1 MDNML
6 EMYLYETNTLMEQ
19 LDELLIEA
27 EKNATFTTNDVNEI
41 FRIMHT
47 IKGSSA
53 MMEFSTLMEI
63 AHHIEDLFFYIR
75 ENGMDALDESHKNDL
90 FNLMFQ
96 STDAL
101 RIEVEKIENDEPL
114 STNIDH
120 IIANINSFLEKISSS
135 GDKSSTDSS
144 KDEKVET
151 EMPVADGEAIALIN
165 QELAGCPES
174 SLRYFIRIHFEE
186 GSGMENLRAFMV
198 ITSLREIDL
207 HFEHYPNDVETNSDT
222 SETIVEKGFFI
233 AVANEEDLERALQA
247 IKLQNSIHSYEVIE
261 NAAAKPAE
269 KASASQSGPMTAAE
283 STNSA
288 PAVSSAPTA
297 NNAPAAN
304 SAPAANNAPAAS
316 ASAHNGAPVKQSLI
330 SVNLS
335 KLDSLVAIVGEIVI
349 TESMVTSS
357 PDLQN
362 LKLDNFTKSA
372 RQLRKLTDD
381 LQDIAMSL
389 RMVPLSGTFQKMNR
403 IVRDMKKKLNKDVR
417 LTLVG
422 ENTEVDKTVVDSI
435 GDPIMHI
442 VRNSMDHGVE
452 ATAEERIAAGKNP
465 QAEIV
470 LSAAHTGSEVIIS
483 ISDDGQGMN
492 PDKILAKAER
502 NGILTKPASDYS
514 KKEILSLLLL
524 PGFSTNEE
532 VTEFSGRGVGMD
544 VVKKNVEAVGGT
556 ISITSETGKGS
567 CTTLKI
573 PLTMAITDGMEVSV
587 GKSLFTIPIANIR
600 QSFKPQKEEV
610 ILDANG
616 NEIIKCLDAFYPI
629 IRIHELYNI
638 ETEVTNIEDGIL
650 IWVETADKS
659 YCLFVDELLGEQQ
672 VVVKPLSP
680 FLGNFNIKSSGI
692 GGCTILGDGN
702 ISLILDISN
711 LYAATQQ
718 Y

>member
-6 EMYLYETNTLMEQ
+6 EMYLYETNTLLEQ

-27 EKNATFTTNDVNEI
+27 EKNKDFTTNDVNEI
-41 FRIMHT
+41 FRSMHT

-75 ENGMDALDESHKNDL
+75 ENGMDSLDESHKNDL

-101 RIEVEKIENDEPL
+101 RSEVEKIENDEPL
-114 STNIDH
+114 STNIDP
-120 IIANINSFLEKISSS
+120 IVANINSFLEKISGS
-135 GDKSSTDSS
+135 GDGSSQNTAGDG
-144 KDEKVET
+144 KAQENTGAVPPADEQK
-151 EMPVADGEAIALIN
+151 IAVIN

-174 SLRYFIRIHFEE
+174 ELPYFIKVSFEQ
-186 GSGMENLRAFMV
+186 GSGMEHLRAFMIV
-198 ITSLREIDL
+198 TALKDIELE
-207 HFEHYPNDVETNSDT
+207 FEHYPEDVETNGDS
-222 SETIVEKGFFI
+222 SESIVENGFYI
-233 AVANEEDLERALQA
+233 ALSSQKDVEKALHI
-247 IKLQNSIHSYEVIE
+247 IKEQNSVETYEVFE
-261 NAAAKPAE
+261 NALVKQEEEKTEAPAPADSQAE
-269 KASASQSGPMTAAE
+269 TSKSPAPTDASAQKAA
-283 STNSA
+283 
-288 PAVSSAPTA
+288 P
-297 NNAPAAN
+297 APAAHN
-304 SAPAANNAPAAS
+304 S
-316 ASAHNGAPVKQSLI
+316 APVKQSLI

-389 RMVPLSGTFQKMNR
+389 RMVPVSGTFQKMNR

-417 LTLVG
+417 LTIVG
-422 ENTEVDKTVVDSI
+422 ENTEVDKTIVDSI

-442 VRNSMDHGVE
+442 VRNSMDHGIEEHVE
-452 ATAEERIAAGKNP
+452 DRIAAGKDP
-465 QAEIV
+465 QGEII

-483 ISDDGQGMN
+483 ISDDGQGMD
-492 PDKILAKAER
+492 PDKILSKAER
-502 NGILTKPASDYS
+502 NGILTKPASEYS
-514 KKEILSLLLL
+514 QKEILALLML

-544 VVKKNVEAVGGT
+544 VVKKNVESVGGT
-556 ISITSETGKGS
+556 ITITSELGKGS

-573 PLTMAITDGMEVSV
+573 PLTMAIADGMEVSV
-587 GKSLFTIPIANIR
+587 GKSMFTIPIANIR
-600 QSFKPQKEEV
+600 QSFKTQREEV
-610 ILDANG
+610 ILDASG
-616 NEIIKCLDAFYPI
+616 NEIIKCLDEFYPI
-629 IRIHELYNI
+629 IKVHELYNI

-650 IWVETADKS
+650 IWVEAADKS
-659 YCLFVDELLGEQQ
+659 YCLFVDDLLGEQQ
-672 VVVKPLSP
+672 VVVKPLPS
-680 FLGNFNIKSSGI
+680 FLSNFNIKNSGI
-692 GGCTILGDGN
+692 SGCTILGDGN
-702 ISLILDISN
+702 ISLILDIRS
-711 LYAATQQ
+711 LYAAFYNQ

>member
-101 RIEVEKIENDEPL
+101 RVEVEKIENDEPL

-135 GDKSSTDSS
+135 GDKSSADSS
-144 KDEKVET
+144 KNEESDSD
-151 EMPVADGEAIALIN
+151 MPIADGEAIAKIN

-174 SLRYFIRIHFEE
+174 SMPYFIRIHFEE

-198 ITSLREIDL
+198 ITALREIDL
-207 HFEHYPNDVETNSDT
+207 NFEHYPNDVETNSDT

-233 AVANEEDLERALQA
+233 AVGSEEDLERALQA
-247 IKLQNSIHSYEVIE
+247 VKLQNSIHSYEVIE
-261 NAAAKPAE
+261 NASVKQSKKATAAPAHP
-269 KASASQSGPMTAAE
+269 AAAE
-283 STNSA
+283 SGSATMSA
-288 PAVSSAPTA
+288 PAHPAQETASQAASAPS
-297 NNAPAAN
+297 
-304 SAPAANNAPAAS
+304 SAPAAS
-316 ASAHNGAPVKQSLI
+316 GHNGAPVKQSLI

-335 KLDSLVAIVGEIVI
+335 KLDSLVALVGEIVI

-465 QAEIV
+465 QAEII

-680 FLGNFNIKSSGI
+680 FLGNFNIKHSGI

>member
-27 EKNATFTTNDVNEI
+27 EKNADFTTNDVNEI

-47 IKGSSA
+47 VKGSSA

-75 ENGMDALDESHKNDL
+75 ENGMDSLDESHKTDL

-101 RIEVEKIENDEPL
+101 RVEVEKIENDEPL
-114 STNIDH
+114 STNIDP
-120 IIANINSFLEKISSS
+120 IINNINSFLEKISSS
-135 GDKSSTDSS
+135 GNKSSDDSS
-144 KDEKVET
+144 AGEAASD
-151 EMPVADGEAIALIN
+151 MPVADEKAIALIN
-165 QELAGCPES
+165 QELAGCPAS
-174 SLRYFIRIHFEE
+174 AMPYFIRVHFEE
-186 GSGMENLRAFMV
+186 GSGMENLRAFML
-198 ITSLREIDL
+198 ITALREIDL
-207 HFEHYPNDVETNSDT
+207 QFEHYPEDVETDSST
-222 SETIVEKGFFI
+222 SEAIVDNGFYVALSSSEDVEK
-233 AVANEEDLERALQA
+233 ALQVV
-247 IKLQNSIHSYEVIE
+247 KLQNSIHTYEVLE
-261 NAAAKPAE
+261 NAASKPAKE
-269 KASASQSGPMTAAE
+269 APAAASAQAAPSE
-283 STNSA
+283 IAASA
-288 PAVSSAPTA
+288 PADT
-297 NNAPAAN
+297 APA
-304 SAPAANNAPAAS
+304 SAPASKAPQATATHTS
-316 ASAHNGAPVKQSLI
+316 APVKQSLI

-362 LKLDNFTKSA
+362 LKLDNFMKSA

-452 ATAEERIAAGKNP
+452 TTAEERIAAGKDP
-465 QAEIV
+465 QAEII

-483 ISDDGQGMN
+483 ISDDGQGMD
-492 PDKILAKAER
+492 PDKILSKAER

-514 KKEILSLLLL
+514 KKEILSLLML

-556 ISITSETGKGS
+556 ISITSELGKGS

-573 PLTMAITDGMEVSV
+573 PLTMAITDGMEISV
-587 GKSLFTIPIANIR
+587 GKSMFTIPIANIR
-600 QSFKPQKEEV
+600 QSFKPQREEV

-616 NEIIKCLDAFYPI
+616 NEIIKCLDTFYPI
-629 IRIHELYNI
+629 VRIHELYNI
-638 ETEVTNIEDGIL
+638 ETEITNIEDGIL

-680 FLGNFNIKSSGI
+680 FLGNFNIKNSGI

-711 LYAATQQ
+711 LYAATQNQ

>member
-27 EKNATFTTNDVNEI
+27 EKNEAFTTNDVNEI

-75 ENGMDALDESHKNDL
+75 ENGMDSLDESHKSDL

-101 RIEVEKIENDEPL
+101 RVEVEKIENDEPL
-114 STNIDH
+114 SSNIDQ

-135 GDKSSTDSS
+135 GNSSSDTSS
-144 KDEKVET
+144 GKESAA
-151 EMPVADGEAIALIN
+151 ADAAPAADADAIAAIN
-165 QELAGCPES
+165 QELAGCPKS
-174 SLRYFIRIHFEE
+174 DLPYFIRIRFEV

-198 ITSLREIDL
+198 ITALNEIEL
-207 HFEHYPNDVETNSDT
+207 NFEHYPEDVESAADT
-222 SETIVEKGFFI
+222 CESIVENGFFI
-233 AVANEEDLERALQA
+233 ALSSHEDVEKA
-247 IKLQNSIHSYEVIE
+247 IPILKIQNSIETYEVIE
-261 NAAAKPAE
+261 NVATKASKKPEPAAKAVSASKPAAAVPAVDTSSAAEPAKPA
-269 KASASQSGPMTAAE
+269 
-283 STNSA
+283 A
-288 PAVSSAPTA
+288 PGT
-297 NNAPAAN
+297 PA
-304 SAPAANNAPAAS
+304 
-316 ASAHNGAPVKQSLI
+316 HTGAPVKQSLI

-362 LKLDNFTKSA
+362 LKLDNFLKSA
-372 RQLRKLTDD
+372 RQLRKLTGD

-389 RMVPLSGTFQKMNR
+389 RMVPLAGTFQKMNR

-417 LTLVG
+417 LTLIG

-452 ATAEERIAAGKNP
+452 TNVEDRIAAGKKP

-483 ISDDGQGMN
+483 ISDDGQGMD

-556 ISITSETGKGS
+556 ISITSELGKGS

-587 GKSLFTIPIANIR
+587 GKSMFTIPIANIR
-600 QSFKPQKEEV
+600 QSFKTQKEDV
-610 ILDANG
+610 ILDASG
-616 NEIIKCLDAFYPI
+616 NEIIQCQDAFYPI
-629 IRIHELYNI
+629 IRIHDLYNI

-680 FLGNFNIKSSGI
+680 FLSNFNIKDSGI

-711 LYAATQQ
+711 LYAATQGL

>member
-27 EKNATFTTNDVNEI
+27 EKNADFTTNDVNEI

-47 IKGSSA
+47 VKGSSA

-75 ENGMDALDESHKNDL
+75 ENGMDSLDESHKTDL

-101 RIEVEKIENDEPL
+101 RVEVEKIENDEPL
-114 STNIDH
+114 STNIDP
-120 IIANINSFLEKISSS
+120 IINNINSFLEKISST
-135 GDKSSTDSS
+135 GEKSSDTSS
-144 KDEKVET
+144 AGEAASD
-151 EMPVADGEAIALIN
+151 MPVADEKAIALIN
-165 QELAGCPES
+165 QELAGCPIS
-174 SLRYFIRIHFEE
+174 SMPYFIRVHFEE
-186 GSGMENLRAFMV
+186 GSGMENLRAFML
-198 ITSLREIDL
+198 ITALREIDL
-207 HFEHYPNDVETNSDT
+207 QFEHYPEDVETNSST
-222 SETIVEKGFFI
+222 SETIVDNGFYVAVSSSDDVEK
-233 AVANEEDLERALQA
+233 ALQVV
-247 IKLQNSIHSYEVIE
+247 KLQNSIQTYEVIE
-261 NAAAKPAE
+261 NAATKPEEA
-269 KASASQSGPMTAAE
+269 
-283 STNSA
+283 A
-288 PAVSSAPTA
+288 PAVASPQA
-297 NNAPAAN
+297 APAENIA
-304 SAPAANNAPAAS
+304 SVPAEAAVAS
-316 ASAHNGAPVKQSLI
+316 ASAPASKTPPATSSVHNNAPVKQSLI

-362 LKLDNFTKSA
+362 LKLDNFMKSA

-417 LTLVG
+417 LTLIG

-452 ATAEERIAAGKNP
+452 TTAEERIAAGKDP
-465 QAEIV
+465 QAEII

-483 ISDDGQGMN
+483 ISDDGQGMD

-514 KKEILSLLLL
+514 KKEILSLLML

-556 ISITSETGKGS
+556 ISITSELGKGS

-573 PLTMAITDGMEVSV
+573 PLTMAITDGMEISV
-587 GKSLFTIPIANIR
+587 GKSMFTIPIANIR
-600 QSFKPQKEEV
+600 QSFKPQREEV

-616 NEIIKCLDAFYPI
+616 NEIIKCLDTFYPI
-629 IRIHELYNI
+629 VRIHELYNI
-638 ETEVTNIEDGIL
+638 ETEITNIEDGIL

-680 FLGNFNIKSSGI
+680 FLGNFNIKNSGI

-711 LYAATQQ
+711 LYAATQNL

>member
-27 EKNATFTTNDVNEI
+27 EKNADFTTNDVNEI

-47 IKGSSA
+47 VKGSSA

-75 ENGMDALDESHKNDL
+75 ENGMDSLDESHKTDL

-101 RIEVEKIENDEPL
+101 RVEVEKIENDEPL
-114 STNIDH
+114 STNIDP
-120 IIANINSFLEKISSS
+120 IINNINSFLEKISSTEE
-135 GDKSSTDSS
+135 KSSDASS
-144 KDEKVET
+144 AGEAASD
-151 EMPVADGEAIALIN
+151 MPVADEKAIALIN
-165 QELAGCPES
+165 QELAGCPIS
-174 SLRYFIRIHFEE
+174 SMPYFIRVHFEE
-186 GSGMENLRAFMV
+186 GSGMENLRAFML
-198 ITSLREIDL
+198 ITALREIDL
-207 HFEHYPNDVETNSDT
+207 QFEHYPEDVETNSST
-222 SETIVEKGFFI
+222 SESIVDNGFYVAVSSSDDVEK
-233 AVANEEDLERALQA
+233 ALQVV
-247 IKLQNSIHSYEVIE
+247 KLQNSIQTYEVIE
-261 NAAAKPAE
+261 NAATKPAE
-269 KASASQSGPMTAAE
+269 DTPAAASPQDAPAENTA
-283 STNSA
+283 SA
-288 PAVSSAPTA
+288 PANTA
-297 NNAPAAN
+297 AAAA
-304 SAPAANNAPAAS
+304 SAPASKTPPATS
-316 ASAHNGAPVKQSLI
+316 SAHNNAPVKQSLI

-362 LKLDNFTKSA
+362 LKLDNFMKSA

-452 ATAEERIAAGKNP
+452 TTAEERIAAGKDP
-465 QAEIV
+465 QAEII

-483 ISDDGQGMN
+483 ISDDGQGMD
-492 PDKILAKAER
+492 PDKILSKAER

-514 KKEILSLLLL
+514 KKEILSLLML

-556 ISITSETGKGS
+556 ISITSELGKGS

-573 PLTMAITDGMEVSV
+573 PLTMAITDGMEISV
-587 GKSLFTIPIANIR
+587 GKSMFTIPIA
-600 QSFKPQKEEV
+600 
-610 ILDANG
+610 
-616 NEIIKCLDAFYPI
+616 
-629 IRIHELYNI
+629 
-638 ETEVTNIEDGIL
+638 NIEDGIL

-680 FLGNFNIKSSGI
+680 FLGNFNIKNSGI

-711 LYAATQQ
+711 LYAATQNL

>member
-27 EKNATFTTNDVNEI
+27 EKNEAFTTNDDNEI

-75 ENGMDALDESHKNDL
+75 ENGMDSLDESHKNDL

-101 RIEVEKIENDEPL
+101 RVEVEKIENDEPL
-114 STNIDH
+114 SSNIDQ

-135 GDKSSTDSS
+135 GNSASDTSSGKDSAA
-144 KDEKVET
+144 
-151 EMPVADGEAIALIN
+151 ADAAPAADADAIAAIN
-165 QELAGCPES
+165 QELAGCPKS
-174 SLRYFIRIHFEE
+174 DMPYFIRIRFEV

-198 ITSLREIDL
+198 ITALNEIEL
-207 HFEHYPNDVETNSDT
+207 NFEHYPEDVESAADT
-222 SETIVEKGFFI
+222 CESIVENGFFI
-233 AVANEEDLERALQA
+233 ALASHEDVEKA
-247 IKLQNSIHSYEVIE
+247 IPILKIQNSIETYEVIE
-261 NAAAKPAE
+261 NVAAKAPKKSEPAVDKAPAAKPA
-269 KASASQSGPMTAAE
+269 AA
-283 STNSA
+283 
-288 PAVSSAPTA
+288 
-297 NNAPAAN
+297 APAADTA
-304 SAPAANNAPAAS
+304 SAAEPAKPAAPGTPA
-316 ASAHNGAPVKQSLI
+316 HTGAPVKQSLI

-362 LKLDNFTKSA
+362 LKLDNFLKSA
-372 RQLRKLTDD
+372 RQLRKLTGD

-389 RMVPLSGTFQKMNR
+389 RMVPLAGTFQKMNR

-417 LTLVG
+417 LTLIG

-452 ATAEERIAAGKNP
+452 TNVEDRIAAGKKP
-465 QAEIV
+465 QAEII

-483 ISDDGQGMN
+483 ISDDGQGMD

-556 ISITSETGKGS
+556 ISITSELGKGS

-587 GKSLFTIPIANIR
+587 GKSMFTIPIANIR
-600 QSFKPQKEEV
+600 QSFKTQKEDV
-610 ILDANG
+610 ILDASG
-616 NEIIKCLDAFYPI
+616 NEIIKCQDAFYPI
-629 IRIHELYNI
+629 IRIHDLYNI

-672 VVVKPLSP
+672 VVVKPLSS
-680 FLGNFNIKSSGI
+680 FLSNFNIKDSGI

-711 LYAATQQ
+711 LYAATQGL